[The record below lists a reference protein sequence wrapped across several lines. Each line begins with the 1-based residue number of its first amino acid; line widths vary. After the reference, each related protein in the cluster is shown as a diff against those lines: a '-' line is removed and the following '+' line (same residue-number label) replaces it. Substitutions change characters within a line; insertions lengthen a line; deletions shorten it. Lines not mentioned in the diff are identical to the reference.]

1 METLVLQTRDKKESV
16 LLKEL
21 LKKMNIS
28 VMALSKE
35 EQEDFVFGKLIK
47 AAVKQGE
54 AKPSSIAKIINK
66 WK

>member
-1 METLVLQTRDKKESV
+1 METIVLQARDKKEGR

-21 LKKMNIS
+21 LSKMK
-28 VMALSKE
+28 VRMFTLSEE

-47 AAVKQGE
+47 EAVKQGE
-54 AKPSSIAKIINK
+54 AKPSSIVKVIRK